1 MQIVIDYC
9 IALGYNNNEKNVIFC
24 HKNKRRDSM
33 LNYKELVK
41 NINVLLA
48 DDDEDYIMVTVKFLE
63 MSGYHVDIATN
74 GQQALD
80 MLHTNQYQIALLD
93 YFMPE
98 LNGEEVIKE
107 IRKTNTELIIIL
119 QTGFSGTKPPLQM
132 METLNIQNYYDKT
145 EGIDRLN
152 LELLSAVR
160 IFNQQNEIRLKRFKS
175 SAIGTLAFGVAQEIK
190 TNLLSVGAGLEFTNL
205 SLQEAE
211 EKPLSKEALTSMTKY
226 YENSKISLERIDR
239 VLSAII
245 NQSTDNSS
253 YIMSDNEVSEILNL
267 ILAQRCKLRNVIFSL
282 KVALKTDSYISGGIN
297 DVIFMICDIVG
308 NLIELA
314 AADEKIE
321 MTMAE
326 DENKWYFNIENSNVS
341 KLSTSY
347 LYLLQNVTVSLEN
360 THMETVGNKIVLSI
374 LK

>member
-1 MQIVIDYC
+1 
-9 IALGYNNNEKNVIFC
+9 
-24 HKNKRRDSM
+24 M

-74 GQQALD
+74 GEDALN
-80 MLHTNQYQIALLD
+80 MLQTNKYQIALLD
-93 YFMPE
+93 YFMPG
-98 LNGEEVIKE
+98 LNGEEVVKQ

-132 METLNIQNYYDKT
+132 METLNIQNYFDKT

-160 IFNQQNEIRLKRFKS
+160 IFHQQNEIRLKKFKS

-190 TNLLSVGAGLEFTNL
+190 KNMLSVGAGLEFTNL

-211 EKPLSKEALTSMTKY
+211 NKPLPKEALTSMTKY
-226 YENSKISLERIDR
+226 YESSKDSLERIDR

-245 NQSTDNSS
+245 NQSTENSS
-253 YIMSDNEVSEILNL
+253 YIMSDKEVSEILRL
-267 ILAQRCKLRNVIFSL
+267 ILAQRCKAKDINFLL

-297 DVIFMICDIVG
+297 DVIFILCDIVG
-308 NLIELA
+308 NLIELSMA
-314 AADEKIE
+314 GEKIE
-321 MTMAE
+321 ITIAE
-326 DENKWYFNIENSNVS
+326 DESKWYFNIEDEHVA
-341 KLSTSY
+341 KLSASY
-347 LYLLQNVTVSLEN
+347 LYLLQNVAVSLEKTN
-360 THMETVGNKIVLSI
+360 IEAVDNKIVLSI